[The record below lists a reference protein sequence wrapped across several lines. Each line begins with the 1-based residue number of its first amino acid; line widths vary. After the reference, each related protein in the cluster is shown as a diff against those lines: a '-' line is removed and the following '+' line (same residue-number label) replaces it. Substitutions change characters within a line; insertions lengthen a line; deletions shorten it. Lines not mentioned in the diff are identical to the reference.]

1 MSISKDMKTEYQKQ
15 LHLAIQAGSA
25 DKGIELAR
33 NALDKGLVPVEF
45 FEEIIQ
51 PVLEDLGD
59 RFSRLEAFLPELMR
73 GGMVVKAVQEKV
85 LEPIIHEQSDEMAS
99 RGKIIIGTC
108 QGDIHDIG
116 KNMVALMLQVNGF
129 SVVDLGT
136 SVSSRDFIEAAKREN
151 ADIIAM
157 STLITPSMPFMK
169 DVIARLDSLG
179 LRDRFKIITGGA
191 PVTREWA
198 NEIGADGFGEDA
210 VEAVE
215 ACRQLMGV

>member
-1 MSISKDMKTEYQKQ
+1 M
-15 LHLAIQAGSA
+15 
-25 DKGIELAR
+25 
-33 NALDKGLVPVEF
+33 
-45 FEEIIQ
+45 
-51 PVLEDLGD
+51 
-59 RFSRLEAFLPELMR
+59 
-73 GGMVVKAVQEKV
+73 VKAIQEKV
-85 LEPIIHEQSDEMAS
+85 LEPIIHKQSDDMES

-108 QGDIHDIG
+108 KGDIHDIG

-136 SVSSRDFIEAAKREN
+136 SVSSQDFIEAAKREN

-169 DVIARLDSLG
+169 DVITRLDSLG

-191 PVTREWA
+191 PVTRDWA

-215 ACRQLMGV
+215 TCRQLMGV